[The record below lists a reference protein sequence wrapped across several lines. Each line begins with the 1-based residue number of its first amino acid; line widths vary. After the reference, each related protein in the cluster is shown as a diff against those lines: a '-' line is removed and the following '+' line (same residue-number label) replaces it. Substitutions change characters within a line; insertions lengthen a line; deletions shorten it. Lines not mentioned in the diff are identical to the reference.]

1 MRAAY
6 DVEQIRRAEAAL
18 MAAVAPG
25 TLMQRAAAGLAAT
38 CARLLGDVYGARVV
52 ILVGGGDNGGD
63 ALFAGAR
70 LAARGAR
77 VDAVLLTES
86 AHAEGLAAFRRS
98 GGRQVVWQA
107 GPTGAAAPLL
117 ARADLVLDG
126 ITGIGG
132 RGGLRAEAAAAAG
145 AVIADCAVVV
155 AVDVPSGVD
164 ASTGEVAG
172 AAVRADVTVTFG
184 AWKLGLLVDPGA
196 TYAGVVE
203 LVDIGLGPHLR
214 SEFGVGAVHASGTAD
229 EVGALQAG
237 DVAALLPQLANE
249 TDKYTRGVVGV
260 VAGSDTYS
268 GAAVLAT
275 GGALAAGPGMVRYV
289 GERGPAGLVRAR
301 WPEVLVTEL
310 PGGATDGARAPDGI
324 VEGAGRVQA
333 WVVGPGLGTGPV
345 AADLLEQ
352 VLAADLPTVVDADGL
367 TLLGHRRELL
377 ARRTATTVLTP
388 HAGELAR
395 LLDADRADIEAH
407 RLQFV
412 RRAAAALGCVVLLK
426 GSTTVIAD
434 PDGHLRVNPTGTSW
448 LATAGSGDVLAGAT
462 GALLA
467 TGLAALDAAA
477 VGAWLHGAAGRWA
490 AGGGHGET
498 AAGGAPI
505 NAADL
510 VDAWPQAVRS
520 LAAVADLPR

>member
-1 MRAAY
+1 
-6 DVEQIRRAEAAL
+6 
-18 MAAVAPG
+18 
-25 TLMQRAAAGLAAT
+25 MQRAAAGLAAT

-77 VDAVLLTES
+77 VDAVLLTERV
-86 AHAEGLAAFRRS
+86 HTEGIAALRRA

-107 GPTGAAAPLL
+107 GPTGAAAELL

-132 RGGLRAEAAAAAG
+132 RGGLRDEAAAVAG
-145 AVIADCAVVV
+145 AVIADRAVVV

-172 AAVRADVTVTFG
+172 AAIHADVTVTFG

-203 LVDIGLGPHLR
+203 LVDIGLGPHL
-214 SEFGVGAVHASGTAD
+214 GAGAHGAA
-229 EVGALQAG
+229 GALQAE
-237 DVAALLPQLANE
+237 DVAALLPHPDAE
-249 TDKYTRGVVGV
+249 TDKYARGVVGV
-260 VAGSDTYS
+260 VAGSDDLQRGGGAGDRWS
-268 GAAVLAT
+268 GLRRAGHGPVRRRTGAGGAGACPVAGGAGHRAARWRAT
-275 GGALAAGPGMVRYV
+275 GPR
-289 GERGPAGLVRAR
+289 PAGF
-301 WPEVLVTEL
+301 
-310 PGGATDGARAPDGI
+310 

-352 VLAADLPTVVDADGL
+352 VLAADVPTVVDADGL
-367 TLLGHRRELL
+367 TLLGSRRELL
-377 ARRTATTVLTP
+377 ARRSAPTVLTP

-412 RRAAAALGCVVLLK
+412 RRAAAELSCVVLLK

-434 PDGHLRVNPTGTSW
+434 PDGHVRVNPTGTSW

-467 TGLAALDAAA
+467 TGLTALDAAA
-477 VGAWLHGAAGRWA
+477 VAAWLHGAAGRWA
-490 AGGGHGET
+490 ARAAATRRGGAARRREH
-498 AAGGAPI
+498 AGGAPI
-505 NAADL
+505 SAADL
-510 VDAWPQAVRS
+510 VDAWPHAVRS
-520 LAAVADLPR
+520 LSAVADLPR